1 MRILWINLRNFKCF
15 KTLQLPE
22 EGIFPE
28 GLIFVEGNNS
38 TGKSS
43 LFDAIFYAFFYD
55 AAKSK
60 EIGIKDDLIHYG
72 RSETDVEVAFEINN
86 RYYLI
91 QREHGKK
98 KSVNA
103 KLSELDEKEA
113 LQGLSENPIRLV
125 AEGVVD
131 VEAKINSLFN
141 INRTSALNTLIV
153 RQGQIQQLA
162 EAKGAEL
169 RDIIYELF
177 SLDYYKDRVNI
188 VVKKHVNTLE
198 DDLEDYSVK
207 RTTEDI
213 TEEIQYLNTKIADIK
228 ENTKIL
234 EGKVVE
240 LDEEIKQ
247 YPDLKEIQDI
257 QKIVDNIDTQN
268 VRTSSKLGIVETI
281 AGKYG
286 IELPIS
292 EKKVNQKLVKINT
305 ESEKLE
311 EETTNF
317 QKKQKK
323 LLEEVAERKKE
334 LDILEKRKESLERFS
349 STEEMAKCD
358 VCEQEINNERR
369 DDLISRASRDIPTL
383 IESIQQR
390 EKKNED
396 LYSDIDSIKQKTRTL
411 ISIKVEIAR
420 LETIY
425 QDYEKSL
432 KDINTLSTELTTKV
446 KKFGVSEVKDLAKKY
461 NLEKFDDLYSKI
473 VELDREKSNVE
484 TNKERNIREIKEKNQ
499 QILKLNN
506 QIESN
511 KEKEKESER
520 IRNEIS
526 LLKSVEKHVEGF
538 IVEDI
543 ISNRLL
549 AGIQDSTSDYIYN
562 FTRGQYSQL
571 YLEAT
576 KVKTLNMSIKDETD
590 GFIKSQNLLS
600 GGDRAAIGLGMRI
613 GLCDLLKR
621 IKPLKSSPY
630 NPPQMDILILDEPL
644 GSLDEHRRSKV
655 VEGLVAEKK
664 FTQIFLITHT
674 NIRRD
679 LRTPTITVEKTSAGS
694 KINFYESPTEIEV
707 EAEE

>member
-169 RDIIYELF
+169 RDIIFELF

-198 DDLEDYSVK
+198 DDLKNYSFE
-207 RTTEDI
+207 RTTESI
-213 TEEIQYLNTKIADIK
+213 TEEIKDLNAKIAEIK
-228 ENTKIL
+228 ENTGVL
-234 EGKVVE
+234 EGNIVE

-247 YPDLKEIQDI
+247 YPDLKEIRDI
-257 QKIVDNIDTQN
+257 QKIVADIDTQD
-268 VRTSSKLGIVETI
+268 RRISSKLGIVETN

-292 EKKVNQKLVKINT
+292 EKKVNQKIAQIDT
-305 ESEKLE
+305 ETAKLE
-311 EETTNF
+311 EEITNF
-317 QKKQKK
+317 QKEQKK
-323 LLEEVAERKKE
+323 QLEESIERRQE
-334 LDILEKRKESLERFS
+334 LDVLEKRKESLERFS

-358 VCEQEINNERR
+358 VCEQEIDNERR
-369 DDLISRASRDIPTL
+369 DDLINRASRDIPTL
-383 IESIQQR
+383 KKSIQQR
-390 EKKNED
+390 NKNIKVLD
-396 LYSDIDSIKQKTRTL
+396 VDIGSIKQKIGNLRDIRL
-411 ISIKVEIAR
+411 DIAG
-420 LETIY
+420 LKTTY
-425 QDYEKSL
+425 QDYENLL
-432 KDINTLSTELTTKV
+432 KDINILSTELTTKV
-446 KKFGVSEVKDLAKKY
+446 KKLGVSEVRDIAKKY

-473 VELDREKSNVE
+473 VKLDKDKIEVE
-484 TNKERNIREIKEKNQ
+484 TNKERNIREVKEKNQ

-679 LRTPTITVEKTSAGS
+679 LRTPTIAVEKTATGS

>member
-1 MRILWINLRNFKCF
+1 L
-15 KTLQLPE
+15 E
-22 EGIFPE
+22 ESIE
-28 GLIFVEGNNS
+28 
-38 TGKSS
+38 
-43 LFDAIFYAFFYD
+43 
-55 AAKSK
+55 
-60 EIGIKDDLIHYG
+60 
-72 RSETDVEVAFEINN
+72 R
-86 RYYLI
+86 R
-91 QREHGKK
+91 Q
-98 KSVNA
+98 
-103 KLSELDEKEA
+103 ELD
-113 LQGLSENPIRLV
+113 V
-125 AEGVVD
+125 
-131 VEAKINSLFN
+131 
-141 INRTSALNTLIV
+141 
-153 RQGQIQQLA
+153 
-162 EAKGAEL
+162 
-169 RDIIYELF
+169 
-177 SLDYYKDRVNI
+177 
-188 VVKKHVNTLE
+188 
-198 DDLEDYSVK
+198 
-207 RTTEDI
+207 
-213 TEEIQYLNTKIADIK
+213 
-228 ENTKIL
+228 
-234 EGKVVE
+234 
-240 LDEEIKQ
+240 
-247 YPDLKEIQDI
+247 
-257 QKIVDNIDTQN
+257 
-268 VRTSSKLGIVETI
+268 
-281 AGKYG
+281 
-286 IELPIS
+286 
-292 EKKVNQKLVKINT
+292 
-305 ESEKLE
+305 
-311 EETTNF
+311 
-317 QKKQKK
+317 
-323 LLEEVAERKKE
+323 
-334 LDILEKRKESLERFS
+334 LEKRKESLERFS

-358 VCEQEINNERR
+358 VCEQDIDNERR
-369 DDLISRASRDIPTL
+369 DDLINRASRDIPTL
-383 IESIQQR
+383 KKSIQQR
-390 EKKNED
+390 NKNIKVLD
-396 LYSDIDSIKQKTRTL
+396 VDIGSIKQKIGNLRDIRL
-411 ISIKVEIAR
+411 DIAG
-420 LETIY
+420 LKTTY
-425 QDYEKSL
+425 QDYENLL
-432 KDINTLSTELTTKV
+432 KDINILSTELTTKV
-446 KKFGVSEVKDLAKKY
+446 KKLGVSEVRDIAKKY

-473 VELDREKSNVE
+473 VKLDKDKIEVE
-484 TNKERNIREIKEKNQ
+484 TNKERNIREVKEKNQ

-679 LRTPTITVEKTSAGS
+679 LRTPTIAVEKTATGS

>member
-22 EGIFPE
+22 EGIFPD

-86 RYYLI
+86 HYYLI

-98 KSVNA
+98 KPVNA

-113 LQGLSENPIRLV
+113 LQGISENPIRLV
-125 AEGVVD
+125 AEGVID

-198 DDLEDYSVK
+198 DDLTDYIVK

-213 TEEIQYLNTKIADIK
+213 TEEIQDLKAKIAEVK

-234 EGKVVE
+234 EGKIVE
-240 LDEEIKQ
+240 LDEEIEQ
-247 YPDLKEIQDI
+247 YPDLKEVQDI

-268 VRTSSKLGIVETI
+268 GRISSKLGIVETI

-292 EKKVNQKLVKINT
+292 EKKVNQKLAQIDT
-305 ESEKLE
+305 ETVKLE
-311 EETTNF
+311 EETTNI

-323 LLEEVAERKKE
+323 ILEEIAEKGKE

-349 STEEMAKCD
+349 STEEMARCD

-383 IESIQQR
+383 KEGIQQR
-390 EKKNED
+390 NKKIKA
-396 LYSDIDSIKQKTRTL
+396 LDIDVDSIKQKTRTL
-411 ISIKVEIAR
+411 RDIRDEITR
-420 LETIY
+420 LETIFH
-425 QDYEKSL
+425 DYENLL
-432 KDINTLSTELTTKV
+432 KDTNILSTELTTKV
-446 KKFGVSEVKDLAKKY
+446 KKFGVSEVKDIAKKY

-499 QILKLNN
+499 QILKLED

-511 KEKEKESER
+511 KKKEKESEK
-520 IRNEIS
+520 IRSEIS
-526 LLKSVEKHVEGF
+526 LLKSVEKYVEGF

-576 KVKTLNMSIKDETD
+576 KVKTLNMSIKDEVD

-679 LRTPTITVEKTSAGS
+679 LRTPTITVEKTSTGS
-694 KINFYESPTEIEV
+694 KINFYESPTEIEI